1 MSKNNNAWASLM
13 KSYYSNKV
21 TSKHN
26 TEVNTDYG
34 DVLDKMYGNLGNQ
47 ITEETVDEVP
57 SHIVVDEEME
67 KYVEEHIVDDPEQI
81 IETKIDA
88 YDAAIAHGG
97 GPIELQE
104 TQETHL
110 DDGLSPR
117 PVEEPDF
124 TAEELEEFKRL
135 NKIEDLHENNESTD
149 IELEPNEVIVTEQPT
164 ETKVKKVKVTK
175 PKTTKSSKS
184 PRGPKSKK

>member
-1 MSKNNNAWASLM
+1 MSENNSAWASLM

-26 TEVNTDYG
+26 TEDNMDYA
-34 DVLDKMYGNLGNQ
+34 DVLDIMYGNLSNQ
-47 ITEETVDEVP
+47 MTEEPAEEIP

-67 KYVEEHIVDDPEQI
+67 KYVEEHIVDEPEQI
-81 IETKIDA
+81 IETEIDA

-97 GPIELQE
+97 SPIELQE

-110 DDGLSPR
+110 DDGLTSR
-117 PVEEPDF
+117 LVEEPDF

-135 NKIEDLHENNESTD
+135 NKIEELHENNESTVVK
-149 IELEPNEVIVTEQPT
+149 LEPNEVIVTEQPT

-175 PKTTKSSKS
+175 PSKS

>member
-1 MSKNNNAWASLM
+1 MSENNSAWASLM

-34 DVLDKMYGNLGNQ
+34 DVLDKMYGNLGSQ
-47 ITEETVDEVP
+47 ITEESVEEVP
-57 SHIVVDEEME
+57 SHIVIDEETE
-67 KYVEEHIVDDPEQI
+67 KYVEEHIVDEPEQI
-81 IETKIDA
+81 IKTEIDA
-88 YDAAIAHGG
+88 YDAAVAHGG
-97 GPIELQE
+97 SPIELQE
-104 TQETHL
+104 TQEMHL
-110 DDGLSPR
+110 DDGPTTR

-135 NKIEDLHENNESTD
+135 NKIEDLHENNEPTTV
-149 IELEPNEVIVTEQPT
+149 ELEPNEVIVTEQPT

-175 PKTTKSSKS
+175 PKTPKTSKS

>member
-1 MSKNNNAWASLM
+1 MSENNSAWASLM

-21 TSKHN
+21 ASKHD

-47 ITEETVDEVP
+47 ITEEPAEEVP
-57 SHIVVDEEME
+57 SHIVIDEETE
-67 KYVEEHIVDDPEQI
+67 KYVEEHIVDEPEQI
-81 IETKIDA
+81 IETEIDA

-97 GPIELQE
+97 CPIELQE

-110 DDGLSPR
+110 DDGPTSR

-135 NKIEDLHENNESTD
+135 NKIEDLHENNEPTD

-184 PRGPKSKK
+184 PRGPKTKK

>member
-1 MSKNNNAWASLM
+1 MSENNNAWASLM
-13 KSYYSNKV
+13 TSYYSNKV
-21 TSKHN
+21 AGKHN
-26 TEVNTDYG
+26 SEGNTDYG

-57 SHIVVDEEME
+57 SHIVIDAENE
-67 KYVEEHIVDDPEQI
+67 KYVEEHIVDEPEQI
-81 IETKIDA
+81 IKTEIDA

-97 GPIELQE
+97 SPIELQE
-104 TQETHL
+104 TQETNL
-110 DDGLSPR
+110 DDGPTSR

-124 TAEELEEFKRL
+124 TAEELKEFKRL
-135 NKIEDLHENNESTD
+135 NKIEELHENNEPTVVK
-149 IELEPNEVIVTEQPT
+149 LEPNEVIVTEQPT

-175 PKTTKSSKS
+175 PSKS

>member
-1 MSKNNNAWASLM
+1 MSENNSAWASLM
-13 KSYYSNKV
+13 SSYYSNKV

-26 TEVNTDYG
+26 TEDNMDYA

-47 ITEETVDEVP
+47 ITEEPVEEVP
-57 SHIVVDEEME
+57 SHIVIDEETE
-67 KYVEEHIVDDPEQI
+67 KYIEEHIVDEPEQI
-81 IETKIDA
+81 IETEIDA

-97 GPIELQE
+97 SPIELQE
-104 TQETHL
+104 IQETHL
-110 DDGLSPR
+110 DDGPTSR

-135 NKIEDLHENNESTD
+135 NKIEDLHENNEPSVV
-149 IELEPNEVIVTEQPT
+149 ELKPNEVIVTEQPT

-175 PKTTKSSKS
+175 PSKS
-184 PRGPKSKK
+184 PRGPKTKK

>member
-1 MSKNNNAWASLM
+1 MSENNSAWASLM

-26 TEVNTDYG
+26 TEVNIDYG

-47 ITEETVDEVP
+47 ILDEPVEEVP
-57 SHIVVDEEME
+57 SHIVIDEETE
-67 KYVEEHIVDDPEQI
+67 KYVEEHIVDEPEQI
-81 IETKIDA
+81 IETEIDA
-88 YDAAIAHGG
+88 YDAAIADGG
-97 GPIELQE
+97 SSIELQE

-135 NKIEDLHENNESTD
+135 NKIEDLHENNEPNS
-149 IELEPNEVIVTEQPT
+149 IELKPNEVIVTEQPT

-175 PKTTKSSKS
+175 PKTSKTSKS
-184 PRGPKSKK
+184 PRGPKTKK

>member
-1 MSKNNNAWASLM
+1 MSKNNSAWASLM

-34 DVLDKMYGNLGNQ
+34 DVLDKMYGNLGSQ
-47 ITEETVDEVP
+47 ITEESVEEVP
-57 SHIVVDEEME
+57 SHIVIDEETE
-67 KYVEEHIVDDPEQI
+67 KYVEEHIVDEPEQI
-81 IETKIDA
+81 IETEIDA
-88 YDAAIAHGG
+88 YDAAIADGG
-97 GPIELQE
+97 SSIELQE

-110 DDGLSPR
+110 DDGPTTR

-135 NKIEDLHENNESTD
+135 NKIEDLHENNEPNS
-149 IELEPNEVIVTEQPT
+149 IELKPNEVIVTEQPT

-175 PKTTKSSKS
+175 PSKS
-184 PRGPKSKK
+184 PRGPKTKK